1 MKTQIVNPNLGNFI
15 KSLRDVGYTFEI
27 AVADV
32 LDNSITA
39 KASTVKIYTAAEPEI
54 VFSMLDDGAGMS
66 EEKLVEAMRLSSR
79 DPDESRDKTDLGRF
93 GLGLKTAS
101 FSQCRKLTAVSK
113 KDGLISA
120 KQWDLDLISKTN
132 EWQLI
137 TPESDEIDTFPLIDE
152 LKKQKNGTLVVWQ
165 SIDRYKKEN
174 FVNEIDKL
182 RNHLALVFHRFLEAP
197 IKPLK
202 IFVNNNQIKPFDPF
216 NISHKATQQGAEE
229 KIKIFKSNI
238 TVQPFI
244 LPHHSK
250 LSQQEYERYATEE
263 GYTKSQGFYLYRSN
277 RLLIHGTWWGLHRAI
292 DAHKLVRVKIDIS
305 NDQDRLWGIDIKKST
320 AKPLPEIRSDLQ
332 RIIRQITEKGSRP
345 YTGRGRKIEDK
356 TTTRFWEIVPL
367 SDGDFRF
374 AVNQEHPL
382 YLKLLELCEDE
393 ELLTAYLDGLQAYL
407 PLEAIQSHL
416 QQHPHKIKQE
426 TSLSEEQIIEL
437 ADKLQSSGLSPEYIE
452 SLLKAELFKNRTELF
467 KNGK

>member
-27 AVADV
+27 AVADI

-39 KASTVKIYTAAEPEI
+39 KASVVKIHTVAEPEI
-54 VFSMLDDGAGMS
+54 IFGMLDDGAGMS
-66 EEKLVEAMRLSSR
+66 EDQLVEAMRLSAR
-79 DPDESRDKTDLGRF
+79 DPDESRDKNDLGRF

-101 FSQCRKLTAVSK
+101 FSQCTKLTVVSK
-113 KDGLISA
+113 KDGAVSA

-137 TPESDEIDTFPLIDE
+137 TPDADELEVLPLIDE
-152 LKKQKNGTLVVWQ
+152 LRKQRKGTLVVWQ
-165 SIDRYKKEN
+165 DIDRYKKDS

-182 RNHLALVFHRFLEAP
+182 RNHLALVFHRFLESKF
-197 IKPLK
+197 KPLR
-202 IFVNNNQIKPFDPF
+202 IFVNNNQLKSFDPF
-216 NISHKATQQGAEE
+216 NSSHTATQEGTEE
-229 KIKIFKSNI
+229 QIKLFKSKI
-238 TVQPFI
+238 TVVPYI

-250 LSQQEYERYATEE
+250 LSQQEYERYATED

-320 AKPLPEIRSDLQ
+320 AKPLPEIRNDLA
-332 RIIRQITEKGSRP
+332 RIIKQTTEKGSRP

-356 TTTRFWEIVPL
+356 TTTRFWELVPL
-367 SDGDFRF
+367 GDGDLRF
-374 AVNQEHPL
+374 AANREHPL
-382 YLKLLELCEDE
+382 YLKLSDSCSDED
-393 ELLTAYLDGLQAYL
+393 LLTAYLDGLQAYL
-407 PLEAIQSHL
+407 PLEAIQSNL
-416 QQHPHKIKQE
+416 QQHPHKIKQK
-426 TSLSEEQIIEL
+426 TSLSEEQITEL
-437 ADKLQSSGLSPEYIE
+437 ADKLKSSGLSPEYIQ